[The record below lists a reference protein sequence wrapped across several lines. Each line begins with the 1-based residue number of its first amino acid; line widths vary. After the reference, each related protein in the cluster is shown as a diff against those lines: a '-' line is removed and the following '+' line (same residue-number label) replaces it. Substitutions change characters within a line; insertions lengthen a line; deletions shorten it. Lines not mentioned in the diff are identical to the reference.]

1 MMLLGFWNQL
11 KKQLKKKLRLKRRW
25 LNLAVVLL
33 AAGLFAAGA
42 WMLRGSL
49 QEKSG
54 RQGQEQ
60 SVFSRAVEAYVQP
73 EEEVRAMVKDLNGQ
87 RDAFVK
93 KSYVCGEELQRIG
106 IMNAAD
112 ILAYHKAHPS
122 MTVSLGDSNR
132 VYFIEKVDDLSP
144 QCKNNAYFGLDAN
157 GNLSL
162 FEGIPGSGG
171 QNVLRTFFQLNIR
184 HLESSLPRETVKQ
197 LYHGVRVR
205 DLADYNSVLSTLS
218 DYAIEETE
226 KAMQVTPSS

>member
-49 QEKSG
+49 YDKSSP
-54 RQGQEQ
+54 QGQEQ

-73 EEEVRAMVKDLNGQ
+73 EEEVRAMIKDLSGQ

-112 ILAYHKAHPS
+112 ILAYHKTHPS
-122 MTVSLGDSNR
+122 MTVSLGNANR

-144 QCKNNAYFGLDAN
+144 QCKNNAYFGLDAK

-162 FEGIPGSGG
+162 FEGVPGSGG

-197 LYHGVRVR
+197 LYQGVRIR

-226 KAMQVTPSS
+226 KAMQVTPSP

>member
-42 WMLRGSL
+42 WMLSGSL
-49 QEKSG
+49 YDKSSP
-54 RQGQEQ
+54 QGQEQ

-73 EEEVRAMVKDLNGQ
+73 EEEVRAMIKDLSGQ

-112 ILAYHKAHPS
+112 ILAYHKTHPS
-122 MTVSLGDSNR
+122 MTVSLGNANR

-144 QCKNNAYFGLDAN
+144 QCKNNAYFGLDAK

-162 FEGIPGSGG
+162 FEGVPGSGG

-197 LYHGVRVR
+197 LYQGVRIR

-226 KAMQVTPSS
+226 KAMQVTPSP